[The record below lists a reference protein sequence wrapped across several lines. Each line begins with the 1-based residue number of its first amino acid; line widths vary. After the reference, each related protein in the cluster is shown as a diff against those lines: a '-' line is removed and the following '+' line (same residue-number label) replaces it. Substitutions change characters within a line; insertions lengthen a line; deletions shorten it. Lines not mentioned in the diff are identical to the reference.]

1 MILSLAGL
9 VASVDVGVCVCMCY
23 ACIVCLSLIPKPPP
37 QRTKPEVETWNEAMC
52 VPLDETFGRTGT
64 LKGRTVPHFSQ
75 VHDDEEA
82 IGALPHTPSLCCQ
95 VTAV

>member
-1 MILSLAGL
+1 MILSLAGSD
-9 VASVDVGVCVCMCY
+9 ASLDVGVCVCVHML
-23 ACIVCLSLIPKPPP
+23 CLSLIPRPPP

-52 VPLDETFGRTGT
+52 VLLVEAFGRTGT
-64 LKGRTVPHFSQ
+64 LKGRTVTHFPQ